1 VTVTTAAPTFDQQ
14 VTRLIELGVLDRAS
28 ADEQVAPLRPA
39 ALDAEAIGSVDDAHL
54 PVLLVVTSHVV
65 LPEDALPLVV
75 AKGKP
80 GRVDMTPVVPA
91 DFAPIKDV
99 EPPVAPAYLL
109 VDVDLGARFRSIRPE
124 DALVTLRAEGRT
136 PLTIDEGVS
145 LLLQLPDAL
154 LTRTAFSL
162 LASRR
167 ADQRVPAL
175 WTSYGAPRLGWC
187 WDRNPHTWLGSASA
201 ARRVGPAS

>member
-1 VTVTTAAPTFDQQ
+1 MPAPAPTAAPAFDQQ
-14 VTRLIELGVLDRAS
+14 VERLRALGVEVDL
-28 ADEQVAPLRPA
+28 EPLREA
-39 ALDAEAIGSVDDAHL
+39 AETATPSSDDHL
-54 PVLLVVTSHVV
+54 PFVVVVGADLLDPADAMPHVIG
-65 LPEDALPLVV
+65 
-75 AKGKP
+75 KGKP
-80 GRVDMTPVVPA
+80 GRVDMTPVQPQ
-91 DFAPIKDV
+91 DFAPIEGT
-99 EPPVAPAYLL
+99 EPPAAAYLL
-109 VDVDLGARFRSIRPE
+109 LDVDLGARFRSVRPE
-124 DALVTLRAEGRT
+124 DALIALRAEGRT

-145 LLLQLPDAL
+145 LLLQVPDAL

-201 ARRVGPAS
+201 ARRVGPGS